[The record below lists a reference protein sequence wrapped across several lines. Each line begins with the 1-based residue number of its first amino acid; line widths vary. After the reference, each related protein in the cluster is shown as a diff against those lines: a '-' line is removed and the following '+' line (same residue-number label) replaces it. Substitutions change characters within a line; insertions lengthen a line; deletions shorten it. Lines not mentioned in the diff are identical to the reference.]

1 MNKSSTQNI
10 NEEVPEKVN
19 YSYKVV
25 KSIEC
30 KNGELYLVFCDITK
44 SGKENHYLLKKLKI
58 ESDEEKNR
66 LLEEIS
72 KIKNMNCKYI
82 IQIYDFFFEK
92 NEQKEILCI
101 LMDYY
106 EKGNLEQLIKQKED
120 LNSRNLWSI
129 FIQITLGLKTLHLN
143 NMIVKNLNSQ
153 NIFIDDENN
162 IKICGFSSI
171 IDFNKK
177 KG

>member
-106 EKGNLEQLIKQKED
+106 EK
-120 LNSRNLWSI
+120 
-129 FIQITLGLKTLHLN
+129 
-143 NMIVKNLNSQ
+143 
-153 NIFIDDENN
+153 
-162 IKICGFSSI
+162 
-171 IDFNKK
+171 
-177 KG
+177 